1 MNTNWL
7 ETFADGVFAI
17 AATLLILN
25 VDAQVTEDVPDLGGR
40 LLHIWPSYA
49 AYVVTFFTIG
59 IVWVNIQLWARHAQ
73 REDASGCLS
82 CARCDRGCRWDV
94 SQLSID
100 WGGVQ
105 VATKQVSRRRWSGSS
120 SGITASSV
128 ANMIFIR

>member
-1 MNTNWL
+1 LNTNRL

-25 VDAQVTEDVPDLGGR
+25 VDAQVSEDVL
-40 LLHIWPSYA
+40 
-49 AYVVTFFTIG
+49 
-59 IVWVNIQLWARHAQ
+59 RHAQ

-82 CARCDRGCRWDV
+82 CAWCDRGCRWDV

-105 VATKQVSRRRWSGSS
+105 RRDQAR
-120 SGITASSV
+120 
-128 ANMIFIR
+128 